1 MMSPVNGER
10 SNELKRPQPRVR
22 TIQDI
27 RDAAARY
34 RGEILDDPSESEP
47 DDDHPTQT
55 SDEV

>member
-1 MMSPVNGER
+1 MMSHVNGER
-10 SNELKRPQPRVR
+10 AKELKRPQPRVR

-34 RGEILDDPSESEP
+34 RGEILDDPSDSDQ
-47 DDDHPTQT
+47 DDDQRTQT

>member
-1 MMSPVNGER
+1 MSHVNGER
-10 SNELKRPQPRVR
+10 AKDVKRPQPRVR

-34 RGEILDDPSESEP
+34 RGEILDDSSDSNP
-47 DDDHPTQT
+47 DDDQPTQT